1 MDSNNLSGIPEIEH
15 VCIVRTDAPKEYPR
29 AHDAFGPGEELPE
42 RLPCTVQLGRRN
54 QIYHAVR
61 QLFIDAD
68 LDRDR
73 LGTESWNPLGRW
85 IAPGQKVFILC
96 NFVQHRRLIQT
107 PNHLLA
113 KCVHAS
119 VLRAVCDYVLIALG
133 GCGEVI
139 FGNAPLQSTDWGAVM
154 KETGAAEIETFY
166 RSQKLPVRACDLR
179 MMIRQ
184 RSASG
189 MNYDEIMRDANK
201 DCIRVDLSQS
211 SLLGNNP
218 KASSG
223 GAPHFRVMD
232 YDPHRTERFQN
243 AQEHVYLVH
252 REILSSDVIISL
264 PKLKTHEKVGI
275 TCGLKGFVGIVGHKD
290 CLAHHR
296 FGGPRVGGDEYP
308 SDSIFRRLQS
318 LFHDYV
324 NSNSG
329 KGFLRR
335 LGMVVDRNVTRV
347 LSRAGSIYGGSWYG
361 NDTCWRMALDLARIA
376 HYADSS
382 GRMTNSFQ
390 RKHLCFIDGIIAGE
404 GKGPLSPSP
413 VTAGV
418 LIFSED
424 VVLADLLACLLMG
437 FDPLKLPLIREAF
450 GTITNAYPK
459 MQNAMDA
466 RVIVNGVPMSISSI
480 RPVLGRPF
488 RHSPGWDHYLT
499 SDGRPIT

>member
-1 MDSNNLSGIPEIEH
+1 MDSNNQSGTPEFKH
-15 VCIVRTDAPKEYPR
+15 VCIVRTDAPKEYPS
-29 AHDAFGPGEELPE
+29 AYDAFGPGEELPE

-54 QIYHAVR
+54 QIYYAVR
-61 QLFIDAD
+61 RLFIDAD
-68 LDRDR
+68 LDRDG

-85 IAPGQKVFILC
+85 IEPGQKVFILC
-96 NFVQHRRLIQT
+96 NFVQHRRLIQAQ
-107 PNHLLA
+107 NHLLA

-133 GCGEVI
+133 GRGEVV
-139 FGNAPLQSTDWGAVM
+139 FGNAPLQSADWRAVL
-154 KETGAAEIETFY
+154 KETGAAEVEAFY

-184 RSASG
+184 RSTSG
-189 MNYDEIMRDANK
+189 MSYNEILRNADK
-201 DCIRVDLSQS
+201 ECILVDLSQS
-211 SLLGNNP
+211 SLLSSIP
-218 KASSG
+218 KASSE
-223 GAPHFRVMD
+223 GAAHFRVMG

-243 AQEHVYLVH
+243 AQEHVYLIH
-252 REILSSDVIISL
+252 REVLSSNVIISL

-275 TCGLKGFVGIVGHKD
+275 TCGLKGFVGIAGHKD

-296 FGGPRVGGDEYP
+296 LGGPSTGGDEYR
-308 SDSIFRRLQS
+308 SDSKFRFFQS

-361 NDTCWRMALDLARIA
+361 NDTCWRMALDLTRIA
-376 HYADSS
+376 HFADSS

-390 RKHLCFIDGIIAGE
+390 RKHLCLIDGVIAGE

-424 VVLADLLACLLMG
+424 VVLADLLGCLLMG
-437 FDPLKLPLIREAF
+437 FDPLKVPLIREAF
-450 GTITNAYPK
+450 GRITNAYSK
-459 MQNAMDA
+459 MQIAMDA
-466 RVIVNGVPMSISSI
+466 RVVVNGVPMSISSI

-488 RHSPGWDHYLT
+488 RPSPGWNHYLT